1 MEKKVNMLTYNFEN
15 IGSDTL
21 YQYLYKCIKNDII
34 QGKIKSGEKLPSKRA
49 LAKNLAISVITVE
62 NAYGQLAA
70 EGYIYSVPKSG
81 FYVVDLRDDKMKNE
95 SGLSE
100 NRIYSNKLNL
110 TGGKNAYIADFT
122 SNQTEQSAFPFS
134 IWTKTM
140 RAVMND
146 YQTELMLNPPCGG
159 VMELRQSIA
168 DYLKAFRNMTVRPE
182 QIIIG
187 AGTEYLSSLLIQLLG
202 KELKYSVENPGYH
215 KIAKIYRSMGA
226 CYEYIEIEED
236 GPKVEELEEKE
247 INVIH
252 CSPSHHYPTGRVMPI
267 SKRYELLGWVTKT
280 KDRYIIEDEYDSV
293 MNDYQTELML
303 NPPCGGVMELRQS
316 IADYLK
322 AFRNMTV
329 RPEQIII
336 GAGTE
341 YLSSLLIQLL
351 GKELKYSVENPGYH
365 KIAKIYRSMGACY
378 EYIEIEEDGPKV
390 EELEEK
396 EINVIHCSPSHHY
409 PTGRVMPISKRYE
422 LLGWVTK
429 TKDRYIIEDEYDSEL
444 RLNGKPI
451 PSLQSI
457 DVSGKVIYMNTF
469 SKTLCSTVRISY
481 MVLPD
486 ELAERFY
493 RELSFYSCTVS
504 NFEQYTLAQFMNSG
518 AFEKHINRL
527 RNYYQQ
533 KRDRILEAFLQGVL
547 KTKIKI
553 LEEDAGVHFLM
564 KVDTNLSEEEFLDKM
579 KSKGIKLA
587 ALSSYYHSSEKKKKY
602 ENIYVMNYSFVDCE
616 KMEYV
621 AKMITQV
628 E

>member
-1 MEKKVNMLTYNFEN
+1 MQEKTDKELYKEFLLGNNESFEEIVKRHKN
-15 IGSDTL
+15 SIIYFIQRYTKSIDIAEDLAQDVFL
-21 YQYLYKCIKNDII
+21 YVLIHKKNYRFEYSLKTYLY
-34 QGKIKSGEKLPSKRA
+34 
-49 LAKNLAISVITVE
+49 T
-62 NAYGQLAA
+62 
-70 EGYIYSVPKSG
+70 
-81 FYVVDLRDDKMKNE
+81 
-95 SGLSE
+95 
-100 NRIYSNKLNL
+100 
-110 TGGKNAYIADFT
+110 
-122 SNQTEQSAFPFS
+122 
-134 IWTKTM
+134 
-140 RAVMND
+140 
-146 YQTELMLNPPCGG
+146 
-159 VMELRQSIA
+159 
-168 DYLKAFRNMTVRPE
+168 
-182 QIIIG
+182 
-187 AGTEYLSSLLIQLLG
+187 
-202 KELKYSVENPGYH
+202 
-215 KIAKIYRSMGA
+215 IAKSKALNYIKREKRIVA
-226 CYEYIEIEED
+226 LDENQYED
-236 GPKVEELEEKE
+236 L
-247 INVIH
+247 
-252 CSPSHHYPTGRVMPI
+252 
-267 SKRYELLGWVTKT
+267 
-280 KDRYIIEDEYDSV
+280 
-293 MNDYQTELML
+293 
-303 NPPCGGVMELRQS
+303 
-316 IADYLK
+316 
-322 AFRNMTV
+322 
-329 RPEQIII
+329 
-336 GAGTE
+336 
-341 YLSSLLIQLL
+341 
-351 GKELKYSVENPGYH
+351 
-365 KIAKIYRSMGACY
+365 
-378 EYIEIEEDGPKV
+378 

-518 AFEKHINRL
+518 SFEKHINRL

-547 KTKIKI
+547 KTKIQI

-564 KVDTNLSEEEFLDKM
+564 KVDTNLSEEDFLDKM